1 MTDRRGTLLQ
11 MIASLDPVL
20 PEQLGE
26 LSHSAW
32 AEELFSEIVATDLG
46 VPATGDAPDRVGRL
60 RSSRRRRW
68 AVAVS
73 PIAAS
78 IVLALVLPAILG
90 DPGGADPAA
99 AAALRHLA
107 DVAANQPAQAP
118 PGPGQY
124 VYTESVDT
132 KYQTYSPGGKQGSF
146 LYGVPLTR
154 QVWIG
159 TDGSG
164 RLKEAPSQITFLS
177 AAGEAAWVAAG
188 SPDLQ
193 YDWKPGSTSWGPG
206 SARPLDL
213 WNYPTD
219 PAKLQALIASSDL
232 EPGAPGPRE
241 DWQTFGI
248 IGDMLR
254 ETYAPPA
261 LRAALYDI
269 AANLPGV
276 QFVGNTTD
284 GAGRPGVG
292 VAITRGNQTDELIF
306 DPNTSQLLGETDT
319 ALTPI
324 AADPKMGTTA
334 MPAGSVLQDTTYLVS
349 GVVDSTQ
356 ATLSP
361 GKIG

>member
-1 MTDRRGTLLQ
+1 MTDRRDSLLQ

-20 PEQLGE
+20 PDE
-26 LSHSAW
+26 LEEWGRSAW

-46 VPATGDAPDRVGRL
+46 APAPGDAPDEAGRPGP
-60 RSSRRRRW
+60 SRRRRW
-68 AVAVS
+68 AVAVPS
-73 PIAAS
+73 IAAA

-90 DPGGADPAA
+90 GSGGADPAA
-99 AAALRHLA
+99 AAALRNLA
-107 DVAANQPAQAP
+107 EVAANQPAQAP

-124 VYTESVDT
+124 VYTESVVT
-132 KYQTYSPGGKQGSF
+132 TYQSYGPVGQQGSF

-154 QVWIG
+154 QVWLG

-164 RLKEAPSQITFLS
+164 RLKEAPRQITFLS
-177 AAGEAAWVAAG
+177 AADEAAWVAAG

-206 SARPLDL
+206 SSRVLDL

-219 PAKLQALIASSDL
+219 PAKLQALIESGGVESVL
-232 EPGAPGPRE
+232 PGPWQ
-241 DWQTFGI
+241 DWETLVV

-284 GAGRPGVG
+284 ASGRPGVG
-292 VAITRGNQTDELIF
+292 VAFTRGGLSEEMIF
-306 DPNTSQLLGETDT
+306 DPNTSQVTGEQFATLV
-319 ALTPI
+319 AFRG
-324 AADPKMGTTA
+324 DPVMGTSA
-334 MPAGSVLQDTTYLVS
+334 MPAGSVTGSSTVLVS
-349 GVVDSTQ
+349 GVVNSTE
-356 ATLSP
+356 ATLTPS
-361 GKIG
+361 KIG